1 MLADE
6 EARIRYIYKC
16 PDDRTILAKS
26 DDTRMTVVLAK
37 REDAGLAKRDD
48 GQGSGKYIVPARRQ
62 LV

>member
-1 MLADE
+1 MILLQ
-6 EARIRYIYKC
+6 C
-16 PDDRTILAKS
+16 PKEPPILAKS
-26 DDTRMTVVLAK
+26 DCARMSASLAK